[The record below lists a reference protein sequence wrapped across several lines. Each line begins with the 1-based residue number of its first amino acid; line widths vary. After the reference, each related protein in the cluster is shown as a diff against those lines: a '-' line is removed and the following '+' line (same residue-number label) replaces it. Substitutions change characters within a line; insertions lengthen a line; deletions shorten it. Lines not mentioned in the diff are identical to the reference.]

1 MKNISIKDLNSL
13 MCSSAILTGSTVT
26 YGKNVYRIDK
36 LDNGVSWICYLPYE
50 TYRSNQSV
58 YDNSPVGWYALLRI
72 A

>member
-1 MKNISIKDLNSL
+1 MKNISIKELNHI
-13 MCSSAILTGSTVT
+13 MCSEAILTGATVT

-50 TYRSNQSV
+50 TYRGNQSK